1 MAGTRPLMIP
11 PIIAIVGRPDGGKT
25 TLLERLIP
33 ELSGRGYRVGTIKHH
48 VHDFAFDTPGKD
60 TWRHKQAG
68 ARTVLLASPTGLG
81 LVSDT
86 DHDLTPVELATRYF
100 SGIDLIIAEGYKQ
113 TDLPKIEVFRAAV
126 HEAPLAHDAT
136 WIAYVS
142 DTPPATGLPCFSPA
156 DVAGLADFLA
166 SRFLGDDQAP
176 QQTQLVADGV
186 PIPLNRFTE
195 SFIRRT
201 VNGMVSS
208 LRGCEKVRRLTLTI
222 DLTPPAED

>member
-1 MAGTRPLMIP
+1 MAGTRPRMIP
-11 PIIAIVGRPDGGKT
+11 PIVAFVGQPDGGKT

-68 ARTVLLASPTGLG
+68 ACTVLLASPTGLG

-86 DHDLTPVELATRYF
+86 DRDLTPQELATRYF
-100 SGIDLIIAEGYKQ
+100 DGVDLILAEGYKQ
-113 TDLPKIEVFRAAV
+113 TELPKIEVFRAAV
-126 HEAPLAHDAT
+126 HKAPLAHDAT

-142 DTPPATGLPCFSPA
+142 DTPPATDLPCFSPA

-166 SRFLGDDQAP
+166 SRFLSGQP
-176 QQTQLVADGV
+176 HQQTQLVADGIS
-186 PIPLNRFTE
+186 IPLNRFTE

-222 DLTPPAED
+222 DLPPPAEE